1 MKSWLILLCA
11 VVCEVVGT
19 SAIKYSE
26 GFTKV
31 IPSIVVFVAFG
42 MAFYI
47 LSISLKV
54 IPIGMVYAV
63 WSGLGIVLISIIGNF
78 VFSKRLDAPA
88 FIGMSF
94 ILADVVIMQ
103 VFSKAVAH

>member
-54 IPIGMVYAV
+54 IPIGMAYAV
-63 WSGLGIVLISIIGNF
+63 WSGLGIVLISIIGHS
-78 VFSKRLDAPA
+78 VFSQRLDAPA

-94 ILADVVIMQ
+94 ILAGVVIMQ

>member
-1 MKSWLILLCA
+1 MKSWLILLGA

-54 IPIGMVYAV
+54 IPIGMAYAV
-63 WSGLGIVLISIIGNF
+63 WSGLGIVLISIIGHF
-78 VFSKRLDAPA
+78 VFSQRLDAPA
-88 FIGMSF
+88 FFVMSF
-94 ILADVVIMQ
+94 ILAGVVIMQ

>member
-31 IPSIVVFVAFG
+31 IPSIVVFGAFG

-54 IPIGMVYAV
+54 IPIGMAYAV
-63 WSGLGIVLISIIGNF
+63 WSGLGIVLISIIGHF
-78 VFSKRLDAPA
+78 VFSQRLDAPA

-94 ILADVVIMQ
+94 ILAGVVIMQ

>member
-1 MKSWLILLCA
+1 MKSWMLLLCA

-26 GFTKV
+26 GFTKIVPTV
-31 IPSIVVFVAFG
+31 IVFIGFGVAF
-42 MAFYI
+42 YL
-47 LSISLKV
+47 LSITLKV
-54 IPIGMVYAV
+54 IPIGMAYAV
-63 WSGLGIVLISIIGNF
+63 WSGLGIVLISVIGHF
-78 VFSKRLDAPA
+78 VFQQRLDTPA

-94 ILADVVIMQ
+94 ILAGVIIMQ

>member
-54 IPIGMVYAV
+54 IPIGMAYA
-63 WSGLGIVLISIIGNF
+63 SI
-78 VFSKRLDAPA
+78 L
-88 FIGMSF
+88 
-94 ILADVVIMQ
+94 
-103 VFSKAVAH
+103 